1 MKFIEDN
8 GKSILGDFSWNTKYQ
23 YKKYERTTTDN
34 GQRTYNVEG
43 KKIPSVTTILSST
56 KPKEAQDSLQ
66 KWKDRVG
73 AEEAKKIT
81 QAAALRGTEMHYV
94 IEQYMNGVGYLNL
107 TPQGDLS
114 RRMAHVIIKN
124 LEPLK
129 VIYGNEVSLA
139 YKNLYAG
146 ATDLV
151 GEHSGEPTIIDFKQA
166 NKPKRAEWI
175 EDYFYQIA
183 AYALAHEDNFGPINK
198 GVICMCTKD
207 LYYQQ
212 FDMDKSMLDEYKD
225 KWLKKVDQYFKSN
238 S

>member
-66 KWKDRVG
+66 KWKDKVG

-129 VIYGNEVSLA
+129 VI
-139 YKNLYAG
+139 
-146 ATDLV
+146 
-151 GEHSGEPTIIDFKQA
+151 
-166 NKPKRAEWI
+166 
-175 EDYFYQIA
+175 
-183 AYALAHEDNFGPINK
+183 
-198 GVICMCTKD
+198 
-207 LYYQQ
+207 
-212 FDMDKSMLDEYKD
+212 
-225 KWLKKVDQYFKSN
+225 
-238 S
+238 

>member
-66 KWKDRVG
+66 KWRDRVG

-129 VIYGNEVSLA
+129 VIYGNEVSFTTL
-139 YKNLYAG
+139 
-146 ATDLV
+146 
-151 GEHSGEPTIIDFKQA
+151 P
-166 NKPKRAEWI
+166 
-175 EDYFYQIA
+175 
-183 AYALAHEDNFGPINK
+183 
-198 GVICMCTKD
+198 
-207 LYYQQ
+207 
-212 FDMDKSMLDEYKD
+212 
-225 KWLKKVDQYFKSN
+225 
-238 S
+238 

>member
-8 GKSILGDFSWNTKYQ
+8 NKSILGDFSWDKKYP
-23 YKKYERTTTDN
+23 YKKYERATTDK
-34 GQRTYNVEG
+34 GQRTYDVEG
-43 KKIPSVTTILSST
+43 KKIPSVTTILSAT
-56 KPKEAQDSLQ
+56 KPKESQESLQ
-66 KWKDRVG
+66 KWRDRVG
-73 AEEAKKIT
+73 AEEARKIT

-114 RRMAHVIIKN
+114 RRMAHTIIKN

-139 YKNLYAG
+139 YKDLYAG

-175 EDYFYQIA
+175 DDYFYQIA
-183 AYALAHEDNFGPINK
+183 AYALAHEDSFGPINK
-198 GVICMCTKD
+198 GVICVCTTD
-207 LYYQQ
+207 G
-212 FDMDKSMLDEYKD
+212 M
-225 KWLKKVDQYFKSN
+225 VIN
-238 S
+238 I